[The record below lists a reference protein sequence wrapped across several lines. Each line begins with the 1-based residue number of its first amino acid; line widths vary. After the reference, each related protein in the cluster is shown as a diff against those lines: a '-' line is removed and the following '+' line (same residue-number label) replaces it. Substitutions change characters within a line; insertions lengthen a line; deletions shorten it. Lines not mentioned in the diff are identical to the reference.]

1 MSEMVDDQAMSDE
14 LQLEPDSPNPELLF
28 IDDLTLKQR
37 WGWAWF
43 GAPNIFNA
51 WHYITAHRKSS
62 PFDRFDAEPDSRYEM
77 GQYDSERELESSLPY
92 GIQNVLEGGSA
103 RLPRSKNRVS
113 RISFQS
119 LCPSKRE
126 TVLLNLE
133 SDYEYRPDHY
143 EEVTCAHSLITH
155 HDFKSHN
162 NKIML
167 PVDKPE
173 VM

>member
-1 MSEMVDDQAMSDE
+1 MTYC
-14 LQLEPDSPNPELLF
+14 PGFINYYRCFCFLF
-28 IDDLTLKQR
+28 
-37 WGWAWF
+37 G
-43 GAPNIFNA
+43 N
-51 WHYITAHRKSS
+51 RKSS
-62 PFDRFDAEPDSRYEM
+62 PFQQFGVEPEPHYDI

-103 RLPRSKNRVS
+103 RLPRSKNRMS
-113 RISFQS
+113 RITFQS

-143 EEVTCAHSLITH
+143 EEVTCAHPLTSH

-162 NKIML
+162 NKMML
-167 PVDKPE
+167 PVNLVSIFVVKKRKI
-173 VM
+173 